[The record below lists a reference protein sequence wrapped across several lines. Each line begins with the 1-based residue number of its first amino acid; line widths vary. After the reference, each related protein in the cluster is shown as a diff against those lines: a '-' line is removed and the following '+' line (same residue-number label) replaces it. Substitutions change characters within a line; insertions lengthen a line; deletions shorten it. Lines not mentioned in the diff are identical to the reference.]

1 MSKETKMRVLPPVAF
16 FALCGIAYVLFW
28 KLQTT
33 NDGPFDSWLALIFS
47 AGCFVVAVYI
57 LLRTVEWRTQ
67 ILGSMGMFVG
77 AGIFY
82 GTVGVNR
89 MGWADVTTEVTLD
102 ALRAFA
108 SVGLAVALVGIGFF
122 EWARARGR
130 VEESEPVIDPNRI
143 YDRRSGS
150 DRRAGWGRLP
160 DDGG

>member
-33 NDGPFDSWLALIFS
+33 NDGPFDSWLAVILA
-47 AGCFVVAVYI
+47 AGCFVVAGYI
-57 LLRTVEWRTQ
+57 LVRTVEWRPQ
-67 ILGSMGMFVG
+67 ILGNVGMLVG

-89 MGWADVTTEVTLD
+89 MGWADITTEVTLD

-108 SVGLAVALVGIGFF
+108 SVGLLVALGGIAFF

-130 VEESEPVIDPNRI
+130 VVESDPVIDPSRV
-143 YDRRSGS
+143 YDRRSNK
-150 DRRAGWGRLP
+150 DRRAGWGKLP
-160 DDGG
+160 E